1 MSKTGSCWHRAL
13 GQGPRASSIPHTR
26 GKATT
31 SPRGPALPGPGL
43 GGSAAAGRL
52 ECPCLSAP
60 QSHLRMSWWGR
71 PLEPFC
77 QGGSIPD
84 QSGRSQ
90 LGLSHSWGGTGG
102 CERGHDCVTEGSP
115 QKLESLVMKVEEET
129 ENAGLKLSIQKTKV
143 MASGPI
149 TSWQTDVETV
159 TDYIFL
165 GSRITAD
172 GDCSLEIKRRLLL
185 GRKVMTNLD
194 SILKSRDIILPTKVC
209 LVKAMFF
216 VFFFQ

>member
-1 MSKTGSCWHRAL
+1 MSKTGSCRHRAL
-13 GQGPRASSIPHTR
+13 GQGPPASSRPHTR

-31 SPRGPALPGPGL
+31 SPRGPALPGPGR

-115 QKLESLVMKVEEET
+115 QKQESLVMKVEEET
-129 ENAGLKLSIQKTKV
+129 ENAGLKLSIQKLR
-143 MASGPI
+143 
-149 TSWQTDVETV
+149 SWHPVPSLHGKQMWKQWLTLFWGAPKSLWMV
-159 TDYIFL
+159 TAAMKLKDACFL
-165 GSRITAD
+165 EEK
-172 GDCSLEIKRRLLL
+172 L
-185 GRKVMTNLD
+185 
-194 SILKSRDIILPTKVC
+194 
-209 LVKAMFF
+209 
-216 VFFFQ
+216 

>member
-1 MSKTGSCWHRAL
+1 MSKTGSCRHRAL
-13 GQGPRASSIPHTR
+13 GQGPRASSRPHTR

-31 SPRGPALPGPGL
+31 SPRGPALPGPGW

-60 QSHLRMSWWGR
+60 QAHFRMSWWGR

-129 ENAGLKLSIQKTKV
+129 ENAGLKLSIQKLR
-143 MASGPI
+143 
-149 TSWQTDVETV
+149 SWHPVPSLHGKQMWKQWLTL
-159 TDYIFL
+159 FL
-165 GSRITAD
+165 GAPKSLWMVTAAMKLKD
-172 GDCSLEIKRRLLL
+172 ACFLEEKL
-185 GRKVMTNLD
+185 
-194 SILKSRDIILPTKVC
+194 
-209 LVKAMFF
+209 
-216 VFFFQ
+216 